1 MFATSTRLWNE
12 VIKQCYVYGL
22 APCLQL
28 LWFCLSDERKSKFV
42 LMKPESRYCWFRG
55 MHKLQLDNA
64 RCFTASCRGVITVVS
79 RMRVLE
85 GGGRGGGRPL
95 FCRRPPPPGH
105 SQSVIK
111 KQVTV
116 HSACLSWQRALNWW
130 SCPTELINQSVHHQ
144 YNRQLSSHNPSLN
157 KWRGAWY
164 KTYIG
169 LHLLGISIIHRHKL
183 YGLFLIAESGC
194 RSLSFHRRR
203 GRLKWVSWSLI
214 SAEFT

>member
-1 MFATSTRLWNE
+1 MPGKASKIPNSPPDTKLLLLLLHPSPNPHPTTLLHPTQTIYAHLEWWKRREIAGDGFQGNGWYIHLSLSVRNYMFATSTRLWNE

-85 GGGRGGGRPL
+85 RGGRGGRCPL

-111 KQVTV
+111 NRWQCIRHVCPDN
-116 HSACLSWQRALNWW
+116 APLIDGLAWLSW
-130 SCPTELINQSVHHQ
+130 
-144 YNRQLSSHNPSLN
+144 
-157 KWRGAWY
+157 
-164 KTYIG
+164 
-169 LHLLGISIIHRHKL
+169 
-183 YGLFLIAESGC
+183 
-194 RSLSFHRRR
+194 
-203 GRLKWVSWSLI
+203 
-214 SAEFT
+214 